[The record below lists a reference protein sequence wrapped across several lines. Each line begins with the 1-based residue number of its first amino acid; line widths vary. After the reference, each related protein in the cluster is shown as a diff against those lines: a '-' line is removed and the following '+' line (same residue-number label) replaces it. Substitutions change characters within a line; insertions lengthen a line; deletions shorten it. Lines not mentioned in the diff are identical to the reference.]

1 MDIGFDTIGNA
12 TVIAYDRGPVLVTDP
27 WVSDHAYF
35 GSWGPTHEI
44 PVEQRTAIEKSRFI
58 WFSHGH
64 PDHLNMDSLPIC
76 AGKQIL
82 LPNHVGG
89 RLEKDLTEQGFAV
102 RVLPDRVWTPLSER
116 VKVLCIADFNQDA
129 VLLIDINGRLVLNS
143 NDAAYCGWEK
153 YAARVAR
160 SYPIS
165 FRLAISGIG
174 DADMC
179 NYFDEHGQRLAV
191 LPDRESVLLGANIAR
206 HTDRMGCKYFVPFS
220 SMHRYQRTD
229 SLWGNAY
236 VGRLP
241 DYARGYASAQSQ
253 ILPAFI
259 RYDCA
264 TDTWRELS
272 PRELPAQVFEPEHF
286 GDHWGDPLAADE
298 FAQVRR
304 YFQAIEQLDTFL
316 DYINIRVGGRDNI
329 VEFKTRGF
337 ARGITFE
344 VPRESLLTAVTYEVF
359 DDLLIGNF
367 MKTTL
372 HGQWP
377 LTGLRP
383 EFSAY
388 VGKYAD
394 NGKARSL
401 AELEAYFQA
410 YQRRAPLDYL
420 RSRLEQRGINVL
432 RASFSE
438 NALPYRLA
446 QKVYRAGR
454 KFL

>member
-1 MDIGFDTIGNA
+1 MDIGFETIGNA

-27 WVSDHAYF
+27 WVAGSAYF
-35 GSWGPTHEI
+35 GSWAQTHEI
-44 PVEQRTAIEKSRFI
+44 PEEQMAAIQASRFI

-64 PDHLNMDSLPIC
+64 PDHLNMDSLPVC
-76 AGKQIL
+76 RDKQIL
-82 LPNHVGG
+82 LPNHIGG
-89 RLEKDLTEQGFAV
+89 RLEKDLTEQGFKV
-102 RVLPDRVWTPLSER
+102 QVLPDRVWTPLSER
-116 VKVLCIADFNQDA
+116 IKVLCIADYNQDA

-143 NDAAYCGWEK
+143 NDAAYCGWENFVS
-153 YAARVAR
+153 RVVR

-179 NYFDEHGQRLAV
+179 NYFDEQGQRLSV
-191 LPDRESVLLGANIAR
+191 LPNKADVQLGAMIAR

-229 SLWGNAY
+229 SLWANAY
-236 VGRLP
+236 VSDLG
-241 DYARGYASAQSQ
+241 DYACGYKSSQSR
-253 ILPAFI
+253 ILPAYL

-264 TDTWRELS
+264 SDVWEEIA
-272 PRELPAQVFEPEHF
+272 PQALPAEVFEPEHF
-286 GDHWGDPLAADE
+286 GDRWSDE
-298 FAQVRR
+298 LSAEDFTQARG
-304 YFQAIEQLDTFL
+304 YFQAIEHLGTVLDF
-316 DYINIRVGGRDNI
+316 INLRVGGRDNVI
-329 VEFKTRGF
+329 EFKTRGF

-344 VPRESLLTAVTYEVF
+344 VPRQSLMTAVEYEVF

-372 HGQWP
+372 HGKWP
-377 LTGLRP
+377 LSGLRP
-383 EFSAY
+383 DFSAY

-394 NGKARSL
+394 NGKARTL
-401 AELEAYFQA
+401 GELDAYFQA

-432 RASFSE
+432 RATFNE

-446 QKVYRAGR
+446 QKVYRAG
-454 KFL
+454 KKVF